1 MALLKKKLAFAFA
14 IALMLVACGDDD
26 SSSGVNESVEKISD
40 ADIEEATY
48 DDLPACKSTNKDK
61 SAYVVDEAQTYV
73 CNGKKWVSEE
83 KIDSKSSS
91 KELSSSSV
99 EEKIFSSSS
108 VEEKKMFQS
117 SSSSSEDI
125 SSSATVEIQSSTSN
139 ISASCVID
147 KFTYNVVNMSKN
159 LNPYISLHR
168 HREMTEFDKAD
179 CDVTTTFVTPQNDT
193 LTYISLIDVGAPVYI
208 SVPVNLHQSTLD
220 LVHIVRTCV
229 LNSET
234 TVEEFDSD
242 CVLVAVF

>member
-83 KIDSKSSS
+83 KIDSKNSS

-117 SSSSSEDI
+117 SSSSKDDI
-125 SSSATVEIQSSTSN
+125 SSSSAEEIQSSTSKA
-139 ISASCVID
+139 SGSCVVD
-147 KFTYNVVNMSKN
+147 KLTYNVVKMSDRTK
-159 LNPYISLHR
+159 PYIVLTRRKNH
-168 HREMTEFDKAD
+168 TEFDEAM
-179 CDVTTTFVTPQNDT
+179 CSVYTTFVTPQNDT
-193 LTYISLIDVGAPVYI
+193 LTKFSLIDIGAQTHISIPVD
-208 SVPVNLHQSTLD
+208 LTQSTIN
-220 LVHIVRTCV
+220 LVR
-229 LNSET
+229 
-234 TVEEFDSD
+234 
-242 CVLVAVF
+242 AQ